1 MGNTPTHT
9 HETTSHN
16 ASTPHPS
23 TRPEPYRTHPQ
34 LARAERI
41 TPARQTIPQR
51 ARTQH
56 PYPTPIPNRYDRHCQ
71 RSFDPDA
78 AFQHLCQHTLHAVP
92 TDQPYCIALDGTTV
106 PRPGTSIPGAR
117 WIPNPTDAP
126 FQRGLR
132 KAQRFVMAG
141 WLDDDPNARCVPI
154 DWLPIFSPN
163 ARYAHPASRR
173 SEIQGW
179 MVSLQRVR
187 AWLNA
192 AGRTEQRLLCGG
204 DGRGDTQALGML
216 EVPNTVCCVRPRQ
229 DLRRCDLPPNE
240 PSGRGRRRPTQCGH
254 REPSGK
260 SARAGNGWR

>member
-56 PYPTPIPNRYDRHCQ
+56 PYPNPIPNRYDRHCQ

-78 AFQHLCQHTLHAVP
+78 AFQHLCQHTLHTTP

-106 PRPGTSIPGAR
+106 PAHRHLHPRRSRDTQPRPRPVRAR
-117 WIPNPTDAP
+117 TAPSPTLRDGRLAGRRP
-126 FQRGLR
+126 QRSLWARLLAAHLLPQRPLCPPHLASLR
-132 KAQRFVMAG
+132 NRVFWVMAAPAG
-141 WLDDDPNARCVPI
+141 CVHACSKWQTSGGAVTAPPTFRQATLQNQISRVADLDV
-154 DWLPIFSPN
+154 
-163 ARYAHPASRR
+163 
-173 SEIQGW
+173 
-179 MVSLQRVR
+179 
-187 AWLNA
+187 
-192 AGRTEQRLLCGG
+192 LL
-204 DGRGDTQALGML
+204 
-216 EVPNTVCCVRPRQ
+216 
-229 DLRRCDLPPNE
+229 
-240 PSGRGRRRPTQCGH
+240 
-254 REPSGK
+254 
-260 SARAGNGWR
+260 